1 MTVADMHNEF
11 KLLLDKGDS
20 GDAPSFLDSEID
32 TFLNMAIAKFI
43 TQRMYGG
50 NRKRTGF
57 EEDAKRRDDLRNL
70 ITNKR
75 IIPLADEFSVGDGS
89 LPNGNFATLP
99 ENYRHMLSEF
109 IIAQHPS
116 FTGLTQSNNYLSEN
130 EVGDDR
136 KIISVT
142 ALTYDRYNK
151 IINDPFNKPDLNTVY
166 RLGYKG
172 TTTGEGGGFQQV
184 ELIHHPD
191 VTLLEYN
198 IRYIRA
204 AQSVSLS
211 GGQDSDLAKHTH
223 REIVRMAVLDALEN
237 VEQPRYQTSKI
248 ELNEIE

>member
-1 MTVADMHNEF
+1 MTVADMHREF

-32 TFLNMAIAKFI
+32 TFLNMAIARFI
-43 TQRMYGG
+43 TQRMYGT

-57 EEDAKRRDDLRNL
+57 EEDAKRRD
-70 ITNKR
+70 
-75 IIPLADEFSVGDGS
+75 EFSEGDGS

-99 ENYRHMLSEF
+99 DDYRHMLSEF

-116 FTGLTQSNNYLSEN
+116 FTGLTQSNIYEEGGEN
-130 EVGDDR
+130 L
-136 KIISVT
+136 KTISVT

-166 RLGYKG
+166 RLGYRG
-172 TTTGEGGGFQQV
+172 SSEGEGGGSQQV

-198 IRYIRA
+198 VRYIRA
-204 AQSVSLS
+204 AQSVSLTN
-211 GGQDSDLAKHTH
+211 DVNCDLADHTH
-223 REIVRMAVLDALEN
+223 REIVRMAVLEALEN
-237 VEQPRYQTSKI
+237 TENPRYQSSKI

>member
-1 MTVADMHNEF
+1 MTVQDMHNEF
-11 KLLLDKGDS
+11 RLLLDKGDT

-32 TFLNMAIAKFI
+32 KFLNMAIARFI
-43 TQRMYGG
+43 TQRMYGT
-50 NRKRTGF
+50 NRRRTGF
-57 EEDAKRRDDLRNL
+57 EEEAKRRDDLRNL

-75 IIPLADEFSVGDGS
+75 ITVLADELSEGDGS

-99 ENYRHMLSEF
+99 EDFRHMVTEF
-109 IIAQHPS
+109 VIAEHPS
-116 FTGLTQSNNYLSEN
+116 FTGLVQSNIYEEGGEN
-130 EVGDDR
+130 R
-136 KIISVT
+136 KIISAT
-142 ALTYDRYNK
+142 PLTYDRYNK

-166 RLGYKG
+166 RLDYRG
-172 TTTGEGGGFQQV
+172 TTTGNGGGQQQV

-204 AQSVSLS
+204 AKSVSLS
-211 GGQDSDLAKHTH
+211 GVQDSDLAKHTH

-237 VEQPRYQTSKI
+237 VEQPRYQSSKI

>member
-1 MTVADMHNEF
+1 MTVADMHREF

-20 GDAPSFLDSEID
+20 GDAPSFLDLEID
-32 TFLNMAIAKFI
+32 TFLNMAIARFI
-43 TQRMYGG
+43 TQRMYGT

-75 IIPLADEFSVGDGS
+75 ITVLADELSEGDGS

-99 ENYRHMLSEF
+99 EDYRHMLSEF
-109 IIAQHPS
+109 VIAEHPS
-116 FTGLTQSNNYLSEN
+116 FTGLTQSNIYEEGGEN
-130 EVGDDR
+130 L
-136 KIISVT
+136 KIISAT

-166 RLGYKG
+166 RLGYRSSS
-172 TTTGEGGGFQQV
+172 TDEGGGSQQV

-198 IRYIRA
+198 VRYIRA
-204 AQSVSLS
+204 AQSVSLTNDQS
-211 GGQDSDLAKHTH
+211 SDLAKHTH

-237 VEQPRYQTSKI
+237 VEQPRYQSSKI